1 MAKYSNVVKQT
12 LKNQM
17 DDLQT
22 SYLTHF
28 KNEVN
33 KAGGTEFVMLTPNG
47 VKVTFTIDKTNGIHN
62 VEYAIKNGIT
72 CTATIE
78 GLDEYHNFKVR
89 YDARTFESVVI
100 GRYGN
105 TEIISSPVFKIDIE
119 ETLVSLTKEMEKIYW
134 FKTDKKFIQTFVE
147 TELNQKIKLLFPK
160 YSKYM
165 EEYLEIE
172 NQYSNYDS
180 MLLDTWKK
188 DVLKTGMLETQK
200 SYDWQCRENSDGI
213 SDRMRIY
220 SSSFN
225 LWDIHCAIY
234 EGGTYK
240 KRSVYMSDINYI
252 LEYKKG
258 KYVAGFVK
266 DFTLPIELNDYNNN
280 FKKDYYF
287 TSAGVDKFL
296 DEVYKKNNWA
306 VENNSFESVVQSI
319 NDGGEVEINID
330 NIQPDVWYG
339 LLPNPNGYAE
349 FITAELLELK
359 K

>member
-1 MAKYSNVVKQT
+1 
-12 LKNQM
+12 M

-33 KAGGTEFVMLTPNG
+33 KAGGTEFVMLTPNS
-47 VKVTFTIDKTNGIHN
+47 VKVTFTLDKMNGINN
-62 VEYAIKNGIT
+62 VNYAISNGIT
-72 CTATIE
+72 CTAAIE
-78 GLDEYHNFKVR
+78 GLDEFHNFKIR
-89 YDARTFESVVI
+89 YDARTFESVVMA
-100 GRYGN
+100 RYGN
-105 TEIISSPVFKIDIE
+105 TEIIPSLSFKIDIE

-134 FKTDKKFIQTFVE
+134 FKTDKEFIQTFVVSA
-147 TELNQKIKLLFPK
+147 LNQKIKLLFPK

-180 MLLDTWKK
+180 LLLDTWKK

-200 SYDWQCRENSDGI
+200 SYDWHCRENADGI

-220 SSSFN
+220 SSSYN
-225 LWDIHCAIY
+225 LWDIHCATY

-240 KRSVYMSDINYI
+240 KRSIYMSEVNYI
-252 LEYKKG
+252 TEYKKG
-258 KYVAGFVK
+258 KFVAGFVK
-266 DFTLPIELNDYNNN
+266 DFTLPIELTDYNNN
-280 FKKDYYF
+280 FKKEYYF
-287 TSAGVDKFL
+287 TSAGIDKFL
-296 DEVYKKNNWA
+296 NEVYKKNTWA
-306 VENNSFESVVQSI
+306 VENNSIESVIKEI
-319 NDGGEVEINID
+319 NDGNEVEINID
-330 NIQPDVWYG
+330 NIQPDVWYA
-339 LLPNPNGYAE
+339 LLPNPTGYAQ